1 MSTPSSTPA
10 IAAEPAPAAGGL
22 FAVTRTHFPAWAV
35 PAGHLLLLGH
45 CLARVR
51 ILFNPMVRLVFL
63 RQVHYVGV
71 EGMRAIAVLA
81 LAVGALLVTEATT
94 LLGAANSYLYDML
107 SWALVTEAAPLLVAV
122 VVIGRSATVIA
133 TELALMKVRGEMR
146 YLEQMRIDPRDYVVL
161 PRVAAL
167 TASLLAATFYF
178 QVIAIV
184 GGFTTSALLLNVSF
198 EEQMRLMLEAISPLK
213 VIISG
218 AKTLIFGLV
227 IGTVA
232 CFAGLYAGRTIND
245 VPRAQIT
252 AYMRSLIWVV
262 AIDFVFGLA
271 MFSISTD

>member
-1 MSTPSSTPA
+1 MSASSGTPA
-10 IAAEPAPAAGGL
+10 TAAEPAAAGGL

-45 CLARVR
+45 CLARLR
-51 ILFNPMVRLVFL
+51 TLFNPMVRLVFL

-71 EGMRAIAVLA
+71 QGMPAVAVLA
-81 LAVGALLVTEATT
+81 LALGALLVTEATS
-94 LLGAANSYLYDML
+94 LLGATNGYLYDML

-122 VVIGRSATVIA
+122 VVIGRSATTIA

-146 YLEQMRIDPRDYVVL
+146 NLEQMRIDPRDYVVL
-161 PRVAAL
+161 PRIAAL
-167 TASLLAATFYF
+167 TASLLAATIYF
-178 QVIAIV
+178 QAIAIV
-184 GGFTTSALLLNVSF
+184 GGFSACALLLPVSF
-198 EEQMRLMLEAISPLK
+198 TDQMGLMLEAISPLK
-213 VIISG
+213 VVLAG

-227 IGTVA
+227 VGTVA

-262 AIDFVFGLA
+262 AIDFTFALA
-271 MFSISTD
+271 TFSFSTD